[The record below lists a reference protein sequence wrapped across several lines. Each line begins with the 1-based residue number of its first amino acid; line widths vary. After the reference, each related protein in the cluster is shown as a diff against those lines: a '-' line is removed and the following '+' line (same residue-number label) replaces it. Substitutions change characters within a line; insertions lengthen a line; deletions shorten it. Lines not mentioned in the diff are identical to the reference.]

1 MQFTYQALTWGFL
14 IALIPL
20 LIHLINMMRHRRIKW
35 AAMEFLM
42 QSYRKHR
49 KWVWLKQLL
58 LLLMRMLAVAMVV
71 AMLAQWDPNSRQ
83 MVPNETQVLPKWGPM
98 GPK

>member
-35 AAMEFLM
+35 ATMEFLL

-58 LLLMRMLAVAMVV
+58 LLLMRMLAIAAVV
-71 AMLAQWDPNSRQ
+71 SMLAQ
-83 MVPNETQVLPKWGPM
+83 
-98 GPK
+98 